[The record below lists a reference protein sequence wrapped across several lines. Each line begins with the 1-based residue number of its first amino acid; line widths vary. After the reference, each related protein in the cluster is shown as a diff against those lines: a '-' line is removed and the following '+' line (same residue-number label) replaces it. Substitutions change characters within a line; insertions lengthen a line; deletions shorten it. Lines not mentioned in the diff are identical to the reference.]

1 MMEKEFPN
9 KEGSVEQTSDT
20 KEKAAAPKKRK
31 GGTALIILFGFLYF
45 LTVAIF
51 SATIWY
57 KNTFNI
63 KFNDFLFTL
72 LSPLAGTGLSMVID
86 ILMVSLIPALIALI
100 FYVAFVL
107 LTRGGKPVFKI
118 LRKVGAIL
126 IPIALVLSLV
136 LAFFVLR
143 IPEYLATYGE
153 KSEIYETEYVDPND
167 VAITDLDGNAQNLIY
182 IYLESMETTYASKAA
197 GGEQDGVNYM
207 PHMTMLA
214 NDNVSFSDCEGL
226 GGFRSVTGTGWT
238 MGALLGTTSG
248 VPFSLE
254 IFGAT
259 SHNSLGRDGTFLNG
273 LTTLGD
279 ILAAK
284 GYKQEF
290 LIGSAATFA
299 GTDTYVT
306 LHGGYEIFDLYTA
319 RKRGYIPKDYNNGFW
334 GFEDKYLYEIAKDEI
349 LDLAAGGD
357 PFNFTMMTIDPHHIG
372 GYICDLCGDEY
383 DEKLANVI
391 ACADRQ
397 LYEFVEWCKKQDFY
411 ENTTIV
417 ITGDHPRMDSRLVKD
432 VPFYERT
439 VYNCILNAPIAPP
452 VATKNRVF
460 TSLDMFPTTL
470 AAMGF
475 EIEGERLGLGTN
487 LFSVVPT
494 LCEKMGEGEEG
505 YNLFD
510 EEVKKYSDYYKEN
523 FLKTDKD

>member
-1 MMEKEFPN
+1 MMN
-9 KEGSVEQTSDT
+9 KELLDEKKKEELPPEQQKTT
-20 KEKAAAPKKRK
+20 AAPKKKRRFP
-31 GGTALIILFGFLYF
+31 AILFGILYF
-45 LTVAIF
+45 LTVAIL
-51 SATIWY
+51 SLTIWY

-72 LSPLAGTGLSMVID
+72 LSPLAGTGLSMFFD
-86 ILMVSLIPALIALI
+86 ILKASLVPAVIALI
-100 FYVAFVL
+100 PYGIFMRM
-107 LTRGGKPVFKI
+107 TRGGQKKGKI
-118 LRKVGAIL
+118 LRKIGAALIL
-126 IPIALVLSLV
+126 VTLVFSFV
-136 LAFFVLR
+136 FAFFALR
-143 IPEYLATYGE
+143 IPEYLATYGQ
-153 KSEIYETEYVDPND
+153 KSEIYETEYVDPKK
-167 VAITDLDGNAQNLIY
+167 APITDLDGNAQNLIY
-182 IYLESMETTYASKAA
+182 IYLESMETTYASKEA

-207 PHMTMLA
+207 PHMTEMA
-214 NDNVSFSDCEGL
+214 KENISFSDCEGL

-254 IFGAT
+254 IFGAS
-259 SHNSLGRDGTFLNG
+259 SHNSLGRDGKFLDD

-279 ILAAK
+279 ILKAK

-290 LIGSAATFA
+290 LIGSERSFA

-306 LHGGYEIFDLYTA
+306 IHGDYEIFDLQTA
-319 RKRGYIPKDYNNGFW
+319 RDRGYIPENYNNGFW

-349 LDLAAGGD
+349 LDLAAGDD
-357 PFNFTMMTIDPHHIG
+357 PFNFTMMTIDPHHVG
-372 GYICDLCGDEY
+372 GYLCDLCGDEY
-383 DEKLANVI
+383 DGKLANVI

-417 ITGDHPRMDSRLVKD
+417 ITGDHPRMDTQLVKNT
-432 VPFYERT
+432 PFYERT
-439 VYNCILNAPIAPP
+439 IYNCILNAATEPP
-452 VATKNRVF
+452 VAYKNRVF

-510 EEVKKYSDYYKEN
+510 EEVKKYSDYYKNN
-523 FLKTDKD
+523 FLEKDK